1 MNPVGKLTVTG
12 RNLTVA
18 ALAAA
23 ALLSQPAHAQNLV
36 ENPDFS
42 EGNGSFDGYTTNAN
56 SFAYIDNM
64 YLAVLDPGDFLT
76 QSIATTPGVTYLTS
90 FVATSFGPGNL
101 TYSNA
106 TGCCTLTP
114 FSFSSSPDG
123 SSTDLTFTND
133 GPASEYV
140 GQLDVEAAPAPIP
153 GAGAS
158 SLAIGALGLAGA
170 RIMKRRRTFRNAA

>member
-1 MNPVGKLTVTG
+1 M
-12 RNLTVA
+12 VA
-18 ALAAA
+18 AT
-23 ALLSQPAHAQNLV
+23 LLSQPAHAQNLV
-36 ENPDFS
+36 QNPDFS
-42 EGNGSFDGYTTNAN
+42 EGDGSFDGYNTNAN
-56 SFAYIDNM
+56 SFAYFDNM

-76 QSIATTPGVTYLTS
+76 QSIATTPGVTYVAS
-90 FVATSFGPGNL
+90 FVATFPGQTPGTFTTAFGPGNL

-106 TGCCTLTP
+106 TGCCSLTP
-114 FSFSSSPDG
+114 FSFTSNPDG
-123 SSTDLTFTND
+123 SNTNLTFTND

-170 RIMKRRRTFRNAA
+170 MIMKRRRARQIAA

>member
-1 MNPVGKLTVTG
+1 M
-12 RNLTVA
+12 A

-90 FVATSFGPGNL
+90 FVATFPGQTPGTFTTSFGPGNL